1 MNIST
6 IRKTIGVILCIEAA
20 FMLPPLALSFGFRE
34 AAARHAFAITIALC
48 LVLAGLTLIF
58 PPRRKYCCGR

>member
-20 FMLPPLALSFGFRE
+20 FMLPPFALAVADGDE
-34 AAARHAFAITIALC
+34 AAMRGFASGIAA
-48 LVLAGLTLIF
+48 VLIVGL
-58 PPRRKYCCGR
+58 PCGIIRS